1 MYLITKWFGTF
12 LFDKNKIK
20 EKKLFP
26 KKEKEIFKRLGKI
39 QNNDI
44 LPEEKKIIKK
54 TSENIIVNEK
64 RLEKLG
70 KYNPEDKFFKKID
83 INPEDYS
90 FSKELIR
97 KSAFLLSKNQTKNT
111 LKSADLQVIQLINTL
126 DEFIQISNLLNERY
140 EVWSE
145 IKSSEKRMKPLTNSI
160 SFIESEIN
168 KIEDQIEKDMYLI
181 APNISNIIGPLIG
194 ARLISNAGGLK
205 RLALLPASTIQ
216 ILGAEKALFR
226 FKKEGGKPPKHG
238 VIFQDS
244 KINKAPR
251 KMRGKIARI
260 VANKISIAAR
270 ADAFTK
276 RDLSIDLEKNL
287 EEKIS
292 EIRNL

>member
-251 KMRGKIARI
+251 KMRGKIARV

-276 RDLSIDLEKNL
+276 RDLSIDLKKNL